1 MASSVA
7 RMPSD
12 DWRHHH
18 PSRIPGATVLGAH
31 AKSLPKVLTR
41 IPTSIDPGI
50 VTATV
55 GEPCSP
61 MTAARRRQSQIL
73 DRWAARQAR
82 QMITT
87 IDRQAHE
94 AELSALSTITQP
106 VSARAASFSDCSSAT
121 SAANAAAPDIPPN
134 VRASSLIQMWRELEA
149 ESGLCPTPRAT
160 AAPPASSNST
170 HAISSAEEP
179 SGGSDACDEADSEVF
194 GEWDSA
200 EHPASSSSAS
210 SSTAESEISERRKVG
225 EIVRMLSLKMSS
237 SAASS
242 SDEAESAAIASKV
255 PDSSPRHA
263 PPPSPGPTHSTRTAV
278 TSSGKTLPVKESSEM
293 ELLDEKLEQERRRE
307 VAALAERHPVSRFP
321 FRGRIQSLIRL
332 RSLRR
337 EVATI
342 RHQQRSRKLEAERC
356 QTQSN
361 IFSRER
367 SEVGSQ
373 LDLDEFQTDENS
385 NSLQVSDGEDN
396 HYQQLIT
403 TSHLE
408 SSPQSFYSSQ
418 AFFTPFSSHEAPSSK
433 ESRSPDASWDERTLW
448 GSSFDWSPSLQT
460 FRGKVST
467 EGTETLGQVQAATPI
482 DCNWLSEQ
490 ARSRRGWE
498 VTKQTSYHD
507 SLSTTSMD
515 NGEIQELL
523 ERQENG
529 FSVSG
534 KRLLDQNE
542 PNDHVIFEQKTAA
555 YRLESLI
562 GMKALRV
569 IHSPK
574 SNSQLS
580 EIRKMIESCL
590 EWQTKLEHL
599 IKKEVSSA
607 PGEENNS
614 TIPSGFLEGK
624 TLVASVVK
632 SKSTHYCTG
641 VATCVL
647 VTSVPKS
654 FIGAVVGARFA
665 AP

>member
-1 MASSVA
+1 
-7 RMPSD
+7 
-12 DWRHHH
+12 
-18 PSRIPGATVLGAH
+18 
-31 AKSLPKVLTR
+31 
-41 IPTSIDPGI
+41 
-50 VTATV
+50 
-55 GEPCSP
+55 
-61 MTAARRRQSQIL
+61 
-73 DRWAARQAR
+73 
-82 QMITT
+82 
-87 IDRQAHE
+87 
-94 AELSALSTITQP
+94 
-106 VSARAASFSDCSSAT
+106 
-121 SAANAAAPDIPPN
+121 
-134 VRASSLIQMWRELEA
+134 
-149 ESGLCPTPRAT
+149 
-160 AAPPASSNST
+160 
-170 HAISSAEEP
+170 
-179 SGGSDACDEADSEVF
+179 
-194 GEWDSA
+194 
-200 EHPASSSSAS
+200 
-210 SSTAESEISERRKVG
+210 
-225 EIVRMLSLKMSS
+225 MSS

-242 SDEAESAAIASKV
+242 SDEAESTAIPSKV
-255 PDSSPRHA
+255 PDSSPRPA
-263 PPPSPGPTHSTRTAV
+263 PPPSPEPTHSTRTAV
-278 TSSGKTLPVKESSEM
+278 TSGGKTLPVKESSEM
-293 ELLDEKLEQERRRE
+293 ELIDEKLEQERRRE

-396 HYQQLIT
+396 HYQQMIT
-403 TSHLE
+403 TRHLE

-418 AFFTPFSSHEAPSSK
+418 AFFTPFSTHEDPSSK

-490 ARSRRGWE
+490 ASLRHGWE
-498 VTKQTSYHD
+498 QQYADERFEEQCDEQNICRLNYATSSHRAAAT
-507 SLSTTSMD
+507 SVIPLSV
-515 NGEIQELL
+515 ELL
-523 ERQENG
+523 QLQQSWQSTSLPLSSQMLQQIERWRNTSSSVPSREPHRHESPSSNSFPQNPTLNLQE
-529 FSVSG
+529 
-534 KRLLDQNE
+534 DE
-542 PNDHVIFEQKTAA
+542 
-555 YRLESLI
+555 
-562 GMKALRV
+562 V
-569 IHSPK
+569 IHGLQ
-574 SNSQLS
+574 NNIEQIHNEIS
-580 EIRKMIESCL
+580 EMRKMIESCL

-599 IKKEVSSA
+599 IKKE
-607 PGEENNS
+607 PGEENHS